1 MAKSLVK
8 KRIVLLDDEKVM
20 VLNIVLDD
28 VADIMTHTHM
38 LIDWNP
44 VDKERSI
51 ELTEVIIKL
60 HWEIS
65 RENRMIPRDPAVKC
79 NWL

>member
-1 MAKSLVK
+1 MTKSLVK

-38 LIDWNP
+38 FID
-44 VDKERSI
+44 
-51 ELTEVIIKL
+51 
-60 HWEIS
+60 
-65 RENRMIPRDPAVKC
+65 
-79 NWL
+79 